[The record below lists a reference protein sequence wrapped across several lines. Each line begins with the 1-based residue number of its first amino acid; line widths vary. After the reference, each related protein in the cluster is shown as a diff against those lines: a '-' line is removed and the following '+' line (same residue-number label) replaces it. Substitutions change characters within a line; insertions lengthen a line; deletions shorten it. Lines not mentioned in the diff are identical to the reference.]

1 MPARNAIKIYV
12 EDGYYH
18 LYNRGVERRQ
28 IFLDAQDYD
37 VFLGYLAEYL
47 SYKDE
52 KRLSKALAS
61 DNLSSIERQKLNR
74 KLQIGNYSSKITL
87 LAFCLKPNHFHLFVK
102 QSTSDAINRF
112 MRSLSTRYSTYFNRK
127 YKRGG
132 ALYQGVYKAVLI
144 DDEAQYLHISRYIH
158 KQAIRSSLVDDTE
171 ERLSSYPEYLG
182 IRKTPWIHTEEILSF
197 FSKTEPSL
205 TYKRFVEEYDPLEEL
220 EEIEPI
226 I

>member
-1 MPARNAIKIYV
+1 MPARNAIKTYV
-12 EDGYYH
+12 QDGYYH

-28 IFLDAQDYD
+28 IFLDAQDYN

-47 SYKDE
+47 SHKDE
-52 KRLSKALAS
+52 KRLSEAIAAG
-61 DNLSSIERQKLNR
+61 NLSSIERQKLNR

-87 LAFCLKPNHFHLFVK
+87 LAFCLKPNHFHLLVK
-102 QSTSDAINRF
+102 QSTSDAINKF

-158 KQAIRSSLVDDTE
+158 KQAIKSSAEDDAE
-171 ERLSSYPEYLG
+171 DRFSSFPEYRGL
-182 IRKTPWIHTEEILSF
+182 RKTEWIHPEEILSF

-205 TYKRFVEEYDPLEEL
+205 TYQRFVEEYDPLEEL
-220 EEIEPI
+220 EDSESIM
-226 I
+226 